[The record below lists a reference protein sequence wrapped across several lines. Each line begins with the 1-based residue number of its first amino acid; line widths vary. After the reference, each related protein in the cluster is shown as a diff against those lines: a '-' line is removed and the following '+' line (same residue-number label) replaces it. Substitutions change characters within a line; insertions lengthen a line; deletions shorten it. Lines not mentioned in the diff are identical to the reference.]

1 MAPALH
7 GAGTGGCMND
17 RFALFRRNHARTLRC
32 RSVSESRVRAVRC
45 LGRRIFGM
53 QISLCDGLTAALA
66 AYRENG
72 HFWQDRS
79 LCRQPSSRT
88 EKRSLG
94 LASAPNRS
102 LSDSLFGSVQRIVAA
117 ERILRVW
124 TFPQVVAAASCGNQA
139 LVRPEAGMTGCT
151 TCRHPAATD
160 SAT

>member
-1 MAPALH
+1 MAGQLP
-7 GAGTGGCMND
+7 GAGYACTCAND
-17 RFALFRRNHARTLRC
+17 HEPLLTIC
-32 RSVSESRVRAVRC
+32 SRVRIC
-45 LGRRIFGM
+45 PGRRIFRVQTFSVRRVNNGNP
-53 QISLCDGLTAALA
+53 
-66 AYRENG
+66 AYRKKTAIIDRIG
-72 HFWQDRS
+72 VSGRGLQAATGRDRS
-79 LCRQPSSRT
+79 ARD
-88 EKRSLG
+88 ERSG
-94 LASAPNRS
+94 QS